1 MSRRNM
7 SKKTNEKQMVN
18 ARPANEDN
26 ALRKQES
33 EDNAPQDLS
42 FGDEKPH
49 FNLPAENDNSEEG
62 LTSVVIDNANYQ
74 RRKTQ
79 SESSSP
85 SIFMLF

>member
-18 ARPANEDN
+18 ARPVN
-26 ALRKQES
+26 

-49 FNLPAENDNSEEG
+49 INLPAENDNSEEG